1 MSNLGH
7 RFMWTFMQVINH
19 IRNVCLHLTLDLI
32 SSCMPSIHTY
42 IHTSITAS
50 SGSQWYGGCPRYR
63 REKWSIP
70 WCLLWLLPQSW
81 CMFQS
86 IFNVVLWSASALSQ
100 LSLYNTE
107 FIVFFTSK
115 LIFSPNEKPL
125 AKKQHNTNTHGSCF
139 VRGAGYRKDLAP
151 CLLQPKTLTKD

>member
-1 MSNLGH
+1 
-7 RFMWTFMQVINH
+7 
-19 IRNVCLHLTLDLI
+19 
-32 SSCMPSIHTY
+32 
-42 IHTSITAS
+42 
-50 SGSQWYGGCPRYR
+50 
-63 REKWSIP
+63 
-70 WCLLWLLPQSW
+70 
-81 CMFQS
+81 MFQS

-139 VRGAGYRKDLAP
+139 VRGAGYRKEST
-151 CLLQPKTLTKD
+151 LLTATKDFNKGLERSLKSVLFGLK